1 MAFAFPSPSHMP
13 CPECGAAIAV
23 GGDSEPHVC
32 DAERQLDFRLVE
44 LRPGIERVA
53 DDLAAWLE
61 TPHGRFA
68 RWLAEHD
75 RRRPAA

>member
-1 MAFAFPSPSHMP
+1 MSFAFPTPDHMP
-13 CPECGAAIAV
+13 CPQCGASIPT
-23 GGDSEPHVC
+23 GGGSEAHVC
-32 DAERQLDFRLVE
+32 EEERRLDYKLVE
-44 LRPGIERVA
+44 LSPGIERVG
-53 DDLAAWLE
+53 DDLAEWLE